1 MVDPSKQPASSHSTP
16 AEASRERSRGL
27 GIQGRLVLAF
37 AVVLGVA
44 VLATCW
50 VFVFQT
56 RSRLTE
62 LIGENA
68 RQVSATLSRAA
79 ASAMEESN
87 RAALQ
92 TLADDLVKG
101 RNVVSVAFFAS
112 DGELLALG
120 SRDIEQK
127 RRPTPAPP
135 NPRSLMQLTHH
146 NTATLGE
153 HVEVAAPVLAPTT
166 GSTSDRANGRLLGY
180 VTVGMS
186 LSAEAAQL
194 QRIATWG
201 AIAGLGVVLLSI
213 PLSYTLVRRLLSP
226 IRELADA
233 TRRIT
238 GGDLDTQ
245 VSVPRDELVGRLACA
260 FNDMVT
266 WIRQQQGELAAMNV
280 RLGEANR
287 ELESRIEQRTA
298 QLETANKRLSQEIAE
313 KEDFLRAVSHDLN
326 APLRNI
332 DGMVQMLL
340 VKKSEQLDDD
350 VLNRLERIKK
360 NVEVETNLINELLE
374 LSRIKTRRQRMEL
387 VEIEAMVWEIRGLF
401 ENDLRTK
408 GIDLI
413 VDTTLPVLNCERA
426 RIRQVFQNLIDN
438 AIKYMGERER
448 REIHVGCTINLT
460 EAEFYVRDTG
470 IGIHP
475 EDLDKVFHVFRR
487 GRNTQ
492 ATQIAGKGV
501 GLASVKSII
510 ETYSGRIW
518 VESELGKGTTFR
530 FTINGQYVPR
540 AASVGAGGAHSL
552 RARQPSMNG

>member
-1 MVDPSKQPASSHSTP
+1 MFESCRQTDHPRSRPAPSSGTGA
-16 AEASRERSRGL
+16 RGL

-37 AVVLGVA
+37 AVVLGLS

-50 VFVFQT
+50 VFVIQA
-56 RSRLTE
+56 RARLTD

-79 ASAMEESN
+79 ASAMDESN
-87 RAALQ
+87 RDALQ
-92 TLADDLVKG
+92 VLADELVKS

-112 DGELLALG
+112 DGSLLALG
-120 SRDIEQK
+120 SRDIEQ
-127 RRPTPAPP
+127 RQRPRQGSP
-135 NPRSLMQLTHH
+135 NPKSLMQLAHRDS
-146 NTATLGE
+146 ATLGQY
-153 HVEVAAPVLAPTT
+153 VEVAAPVLAPTT
-166 GSTSDRANGRLLGY
+166 SASNERRANGRLLGY

-186 LSAEAAQL
+186 LSGEAAQL
-194 QRIATWG
+194 QRVATWG
-201 AIAGLGVVLLSI
+201 AVAGLGVVLLSV
-213 PLSYTLVRRLLSP
+213 PLSYTLIRRFLSP

-238 GGDLDTQ
+238 GGNLDIR
-245 VSVPRDELVGRLACA
+245 VSVPRDEAVGHLACA
-260 FNDMVT
+260 FNDMVA
-266 WIRQQQGELAAMNV
+266 WIRQQQEELASMNA

-298 QLETANKRLSQEIAE
+298 QLETANRRLSQEIAE

-340 VKKSEQLDDD
+340 IKKGESLDED

-360 NVEVETNLINELLE
+360 NVEVETDLISELLE
-374 LSRIKTRRQRMEL
+374 LSRIKTRRQKLEL

-413 VDTTLPVLNCERA
+413 VDTTLPVLNCERT
-426 RIRQVFQNLIDN
+426 RMRQVFQNLIDN
-438 AIKYMGERER
+438 AIKYMGEREQ
-448 REIHVGCTINLT
+448 REIHVGCSINLT

-501 GLASVKSII
+501 GLASVKSIV
-510 ETYSGRIW
+510 ETYNGRIW

-530 FTINGQYVPR
+530 FTVNGQYVPR
-540 AASVGAGGAHSL
+540 AASPRVGAAP
-552 RARQPSMNG
+552 RARPRTING